1 MNFYCVN
8 FVNVKIGCMFIEY
21 NGVSLIGENCKNLL
35 HEHYVDFSKL

>member
-21 NGVSLIGENCKNLL
+21 NGVSLIGENCKK
-35 HEHYVDFSKL
+35 SPT